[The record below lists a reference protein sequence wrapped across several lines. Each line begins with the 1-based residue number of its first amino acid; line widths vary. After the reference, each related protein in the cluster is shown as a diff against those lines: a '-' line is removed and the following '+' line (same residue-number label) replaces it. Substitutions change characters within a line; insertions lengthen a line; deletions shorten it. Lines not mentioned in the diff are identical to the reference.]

1 MPWKHVYQ
9 TAKVIENYAAGDDNV
24 LAISRGQHIIIV
36 NKDGDARGWWK
47 GRFNDR
53 VPINYTFFWYA
64 RYSIIFFIIFQEGYF
79 PKTYVVEDS
88 FYQGR

>member
-1 MPWKHVYQ
+1 VPWKHVYQ

-53 VPINYTFFWYA
+53 VPINYIFSGMQDIQLFFL
-64 RYSIIFFIIFQEGYF
+64 FFRRAISL
-79 PKTYVVEDS
+79 KLM
-88 FYQGR
+88 